1 MFATL
6 GNAAPSIAYVGVAS
20 DDDRE
25 FFKWLAAFFRQSGSG
40 PVTLAPL
47 AAPAADLDEARQV
60 LTASDVIFMSGGDV
74 EAGMQTLQERG
85 LLPFLRRLHAQ
96 GKPFLGLSAGS
107 IMLARCWVRWPDPRN
122 DAVSETF
129 PCMNLA
135 PVLCDT
141 HAEAE
146 DWEELK
152 ALLQLSEPSS
162 LGYGIPSGG
171 GLRVDPDGSVS
182 ALGLPVPRFHRVGHR
197 IVPLSPLHP
206 PS

>member
-6 GNAAPSIAYVGVAS
+6 GNVAPSIAYVGVAS

-25 FFKWLAAFFRQSGSG
+25 FFKWLTAFFRQSGSG

-47 AAPAADLDEARQV
+47 ASPTADLDEARQI
-60 LTASDVIFMSGGDV
+60 LTVSDVIFMSGGDV
-74 EAGMQTLQERG
+74 EGGMQTLQERG

-107 IMLARCWVRWPDPRN
+107 IMLARCWVRWPDPQN
-122 DAVSETF
+122 DAVSEIF

-152 ALLQLSEPSS
+152 ALLRLSAPSS

-171 GLRVDPDGSVS
+171 GLRIDPDGSVS
-182 ALGLPVPRFHRVGHR
+182 ALGHPVPRFHRVGHR
-197 IVPLSPLHP
+197 IVPLSPLLP